1 MSVYKV
7 SVCMYTR
14 GMYVCILG
22 ICMYVYKGYVCMYTR
37 GLYVCI
43 QGVCMSVY
51 KGYVCLYVCIQGVC
65 MSVCIYTKYL
75 FVNLFPF
82 IVSKLHPYRLHGQE
96 NDH

>member
-1 MSVYKV
+1 MSVYKGV
-7 SVCMYTR
+7 YFCIQGVCLYTR
-14 GMYVCILG
+14 S
-22 ICMYVYKGYVCMYTR
+22 
-37 GLYVCI
+37 LYVCI
-43 QGVCMSVY
+43 QGVCMS
-51 KGYVCLYVCIQGVC
+51 VCIQGVC